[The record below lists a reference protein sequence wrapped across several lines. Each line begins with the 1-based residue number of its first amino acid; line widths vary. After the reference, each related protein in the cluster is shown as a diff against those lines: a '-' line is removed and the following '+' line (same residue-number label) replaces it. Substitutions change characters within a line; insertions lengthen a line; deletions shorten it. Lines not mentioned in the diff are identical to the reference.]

1 MKYRRILAGGAV
13 VTLLI
18 SHAPGC
24 ATFGEADPDTSEG
37 EAVLAALEHVAAL
50 KWDARGTT
58 TVEGRLAVA
67 YDREKPLSES
77 TRGFLDDAFE
87 ARGWR
92 WSTEDPLV
100 PNEDCRHPSQACQLK
115 DPTELHLTFSWVL
128 PSGEACA
135 AEQSVPPRPPPPGE
149 FCWEPVA
156 GEERHGVHV
165 EWLSSLYSERLG
177 RDWAE
182 LGGEGL
188 LLTHGPNGWQI
199 KRMMSWIT

>member
-67 YDREKPLSES
+67 YDREKPRPRLRVDSWTTPLRRAAGGGPRRIRWCP
-77 TRGFLDDAFE
+77 TR
-87 ARGWR
+87 
-92 WSTEDPLV
+92 T
-100 PNEDCRHPSQACQLK
+100 
-115 DPTELHLTFSWVL
+115 
-128 PSGEACA
+128 
-135 AEQSVPPRPPPPGE
+135 
-149 FCWEPVA
+149 VA
-156 GEERHGVHV
+156 TLR
-165 EWLSSLYSERLG
+165 RLAG
-177 RDWAE
+177 
-182 LGGEGL
+182 
-188 LLTHGPNGWQI
+188 
-199 KRMMSWIT
+199 